1 MNPQGNRG
9 NLVASHPGNLS
20 AVKSGVYSRRL
31 MNARAE
37 EIFRELDLP
46 ANLDAAGK
54 LAAREAAN
62 LTARIEAIESELD
75 KNGMKN
81 RKGEDRTL
89 VQRRDSFSKR
99 LAEANGQLTEA
110 LARARRDRAATST
123 GRAGTNPGS
132 SRKRLA
138 AIAENPEERAADRI
152 AADRTLMDHHSGA

>member
-1 MNPQGNRG
+1 
-9 NLVASHPGNLS
+9 LVASHPGNFS

-37 EIFRELDLP
+37 EIIRELDLP

-62 LTARIEAIESELD
+62 LTARIEAIEGELN
-75 KNGMKN
+75 KNGMSN

-110 LARARRDRAATST
+110 LARARRDSATTSSSRSST
-123 GRAGTNPGS
+123 DLGS
-132 SRKRLA
+132 SRQRLA

-152 AADRTLMDHHSGA
+152 AADRTLMERHSGA